1 MKDIP
6 TKNPNVQ
13 IVMNKG
19 QIKAAAP
26 KAAIEQQNVA
36 VESNVEQAAA
46 ETPKRK
52 PGRPVELTS
61 KRQAE
66 LKAKLESGEQKKPG
80 RPVDPNSA
88 RQQRLAEMELKR
100 ENGEIKRGR
109 PVDPTSERQKRLA
122 EMEARRQDN
131 GGVLR
136 RGRPVDPNS
145 VRQLTIRAA
154 AERELQR
161 LLAAESEA
169 KAKK

>member
-1 MKDIP
+1 
-6 TKNPNVQ
+6 
-13 IVMNKG
+13 MNKG

-26 KAAIEQQNVA
+26 KAATKQQNVA

-52 PGRPVELTS
+52 PGRPVEPTS
-61 KRQAE
+61 KRQLE